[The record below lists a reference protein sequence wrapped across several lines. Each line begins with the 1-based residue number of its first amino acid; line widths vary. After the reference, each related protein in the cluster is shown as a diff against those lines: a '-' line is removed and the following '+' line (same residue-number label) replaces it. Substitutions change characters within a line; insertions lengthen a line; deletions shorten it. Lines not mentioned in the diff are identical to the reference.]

1 MTKVCEKC
9 GQTCEDGAQFC
20 PECGEAFGAAADT
33 VCQVCGETI
42 EAGSK
47 FCPHCGA
54 PISAG
59 PDFCQVCGREL
70 APGSKFCPQCGA
82 TVGASQTH
90 LAAQRP
96 SIYSEEEDIRQNK
109 AMAILAYIGILV
121 LIPIFAAK
129 DSPYARYHAN
139 QGLVLLLAA
148 VIYSVAYFILSA
160 ILMLISLYLS
170 IIVTLLGLV
179 SIAFLV
185 FMILGIVNAAT
196 GQKKPLPLIGKITLL
211 H

>member
-1 MTKVCEKC
+1 
-9 GQTCEDGAQFC
+9 
-20 PECGEAFGAAADT
+20 
-33 VCQVCGETI
+33 
-42 EAGSK
+42 
-47 FCPHCGA
+47 
-54 PISAG
+54 
-59 PDFCQVCGREL
+59 
-70 APGSKFCPQCGA
+70 
-82 TVGASQTH
+82 
-90 LAAQRP
+90 
-96 SIYSEEEDIRQNK
+96 
-109 AMAILAYIGILV
+109 MAILAYIGILV